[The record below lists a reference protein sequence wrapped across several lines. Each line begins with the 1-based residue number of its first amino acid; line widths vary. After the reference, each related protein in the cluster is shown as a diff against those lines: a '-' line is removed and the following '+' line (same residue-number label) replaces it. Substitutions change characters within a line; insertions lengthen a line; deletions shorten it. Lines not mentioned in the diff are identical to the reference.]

1 MFLILS
7 LILSGFLLI
16 WFWALQWLGTL
27 WFITIKLQVFGPSS
41 ASQQQRPLRSDCRV
55 NARRLWALR
64 GKWKRKGD
72 GNEGANCFQWIL
84 KSNSIPQCMGLVVR
98 KWNIDDRSENKGK
111 WPRCM
116 IDLKATDLCRTCL
129 YRQHISPVFLWI
141 RIYLPQV
148 SYCWDVQILAYINL
162 QSLLFITAMLIDS
175 LHDRSKFLITSL

>member
-7 LILSGFLLI
+7 LISSSFLVI

-27 WFITIKLQVFGPSS
+27 WFITIKLQVFGPGS
-41 ASQQQRPLRSDCRV
+41 ARQQQRPPRSDCSV

-84 KSNSIPQCMGLVVR
+84 KSNSIPQCTGLVVR
-98 KWNIDDRSENKGK
+98 KWNIDDHSENKGK

-129 YRQHISPVFLWI
+129 NRQHISPVFYGSVYTYHRFNI
-141 RIYLPQV
+141 AETANI
-148 SYCWDVQILAYINL
+148 
-162 QSLLFITAMLIDS
+162 SLY
-175 LHDRSKFLITSL
+175 